1 MKRGIALLITLFFV
15 MAITLSMGIGFKYI
29 KDTKDSVS
37 EEQFLLQ
44 TSALVDDIQNILK
57 NSKQLKEIKN
67 SEDLSIFLAESSFIP
82 LQYKN
87 TQITL
92 EFSSARG
99 RLNINVLKDKQ
110 RLEIFKNYLLS
121 KMVVVEFADILLDS
135 MSGIK
140 EDLSYRTDI
149 FNDNPN
155 LFRDYVASDEHLDKL
170 VQIYKNKYHDKHIE
184 DLKMEKLFFA
194 DKDTTTKVDLNFATS
209 EVFQLMLGCSKERAD
224 ELNTN
229 AGSYKKLEDLHL
241 NDDEKKMISK
251 FKYSF
256 YEPHLNIKLSTSQNN
271 KHQSIEFRYDLI

>member
-170 VQIYKNKYHDKHIE
+170 LQIYKNKYHDKHIE

-256 YEPHLNIKLSTSQNN
+256 YEPHLNIKLSTSQDN

>member
-170 VQIYKNKYHDKHIE
+170 LQIYKNKYHDKHIE

-229 AGSYKKLEDLHL
+229 AGSYKELEDLHL